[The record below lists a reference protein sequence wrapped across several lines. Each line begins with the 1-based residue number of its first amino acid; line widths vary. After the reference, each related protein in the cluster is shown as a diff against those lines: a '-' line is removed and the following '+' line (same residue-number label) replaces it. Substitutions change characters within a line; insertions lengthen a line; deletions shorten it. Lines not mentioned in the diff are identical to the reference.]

1 MTRSQ
6 SDAAKGASD
15 GAAAA
20 LAAEPEESATGLDAA
35 IQHFRSKF
43 GDDVVTLWRTSGPRK
58 SHTDEVACIL
68 AEIGDYPRKVVIQSF
83 TSGAFKV
90 FAEVAGKTPDQ
101 MTDALIEQYA
111 PA

>member
-1 MTRSQ
+1 MPLL
-6 SDAAKGASD
+6 
-15 GAAAA
+15 A
-20 LAAEPEESATGLDAA
+20 LVAGLSAPAMAGTAGPPGHL
-35 IQHFRSKF
+35 F